1 MDLPIEIII
10 RLKQLNHAVQELG
23 TSRSIAI
30 DTEANS
36 RHRYPEQLC
45 LIQLAT
51 PDKIF
56 LVDTIYIKETT
67 PLNNLFFDSSIIKV
81 FHTAEY
87 DIRSLNRHLSYQIR
101 GVFDIAIAARFIGI
115 TKFALSTLIEDLLR
129 LTIEKSTKIL
139 KADWG
144 KRPLSAEALE
154 YAANDVRYLLELRK
168 IVETKLGELGRLDWV
183 IEECA
188 RLEELRYEPTDP
200 ETAYLSVKGASKLD
214 GRGLAMIKVLY
225 MFREQEALH
234 QNRPPY
240 YIMTDSTLVHLA
252 ENPKAD
258 LVKTPGLE
266 QTGLMRFGNSLQ
278 RAIKEGL
285 AAPPIYRRKNEEISE
300 EERKLLEI
308 IHDKEDQ
315 RLKQLKAWRSA
326 IGSSLSLDPS
336 LIWAT
341 ASLQRLSKEPDT
353 LDIELTSSDV
363 RRWQV
368 NQFASSLSILLNSL

>member
-1 MDLPIEIII
+1 MDLPIEIVS
-10 RLKQLNHAVQELG
+10 RLKQLNNAVQELG

-56 LVDTIYIKETT
+56 LVDTIYIRETT
-67 PLNNLFFDSSIIKV
+67 PLNNLFLDSSIIKV
-81 FHTAEY
+81 FHTADY
-87 DIRSLNRHLSYQIR
+87 DIRSLARHLRFQVH

-115 TKFALSTLIEDLLR
+115 TKFALSTLVEDWLG
-129 LTIEKSTKIL
+129 LTIEKNTKIQ

-154 YAANDVRYLLELRK
+154 YAANDVRYLLELRN
-168 IVETKLGELGRLDWV
+168 IMETKLGELGRLEWV

-214 GRGLAMIKVLY
+214 GKSLAMLKVLFK
-225 MFREQEALH
+225 FREQEASH

-240 YIMTDSTLVHLA
+240 YIMPDSTLVHLA

-258 LVKTPGLE
+258 LVKTPGLG
-266 QTGLMRFGNSLQ
+266 QTGLRRFGNSLQ

-285 AAPPIYRRKNEEISE
+285 AAPPQFTGEKMKKSVKKTENILISSTINE
-300 EERKLLEI
+300 
-308 IHDKEDQ
+308 
-315 RLKQLKAWRSA
+315 
-326 IGSSLSLDPS
+326 
-336 LIWAT
+336 
-341 ASLQRLSKEPDT
+341 
-353 LDIELTSSDV
+353 TSV
-363 RRWQV
+363 
-368 NQFASSLSILLNSL
+368 